1 MKYNFNKVM
10 IDDIPVSV
18 DPDFLWKEA
27 WESESDGIDLTN
39 ARIGGKA
46 TKLNPNKEDI
56 NFWQTAGPM
65 WVSEYI
71 AWRKQNPNWKI
82 WIAPDGR
89 PAIELEL
96 MPVVA
101 DVPIKMVIDRIF
113 EVNGQLVIVDL
124 KTSKNTPTSTL
135 QLGFYKL
142 GLEVTF
148 GTDALGGEINWGNY
162 YMSRGSNTVEMV
174 DLSGYTYDKME
185 FLVKGFD
192 KARKAGIFLPNT
204 NSCQYMCGLTAHCEF
219 SAKKEI

>member
-1 MKYNFNKVM
+1 M
-10 IDDIPVSV
+10 INDV
-18 DPDFLWKEA
+18 DNLWT
-27 WESESDGIDLTN
+27 ESWNVCKGDIDLTN

-56 NFWQTAGPM
+56 NFWQTAGRM

-71 AWRKQNPNWKI
+71 AWRKHNPNWKI
-82 WIAPDGR
+82 WTAPDGR

-142 GLEVTF
+142 GLEETF
-148 GTDALGGEINWGNY
+148 DIKVDWGNY

-174 DLSGYTYDKME
+174 DLSGYTFEKME

-204 NSCQYMCGLTAHCEF
+204 NSCQYMCGLTAHCQF
-219 SAKKEI
+219 STKKEI

>member
-1 MKYNFNKVM
+1 MKYNFGKIM

-39 ARIGGKA
+39 ARVGGRA
-46 TKLNPNKEDI
+46 TKANPNKEDI
-56 NFWQTAGPM
+56 GYWKTQGPM
-65 WVSEYI
+65 WVEQYI

-82 WIAPDGR
+82 WTTPDGR

-96 MPVVA
+96 IPVVA
-101 DVPIKMVIDRIF
+101 DVPVKMVIDRIF
-113 EVNGQLVIVDL
+113 DVDGQLVIVDL

-142 GLEVTF
+142 GLEETF
-148 GTDALGGEINWGNY
+148 DVKINWGNY

-174 DLSGYTYDKME
+174 DLSGYTYEKME
-185 FLVKGFD
+185 YLVKGFD
-192 KARKAGIFLPNT
+192 KARRAGVFLPNT
-204 NSCQYMCGLTAHCEF
+204 NSCQYMCGLTAHCQF
-219 SAKKEI
+219 SMKKEE

>member
-1 MKYNFNKVM
+1 M
-10 IDDIPVSV
+10 SQL
-18 DPDFLWKEA
+18 LWDQA
-27 WESESDGIDLTN
+27 WAKESEGIDLTN
-39 ARIGGKA
+39 ARVGGRA
-46 TKLNPNKEDI
+46 TKLLPNKEDLD
-56 NFWQTAGPM
+56 FWQKSGPM
-65 WVSEYI
+65 WVEQYI
-71 AWRKQNPNWKI
+71 AWRKENPNWKI
-82 WIAPDGR
+82 WTTPDGR

-96 MPVVA
+96 VPVVA

-148 GTDALGGEINWGNY
+148 DMKVDWGNY

-204 NSCQYMCGLTAHCEF
+204 NSCQYMCGLTAHCQF
-219 SAKKEI
+219 STKKEV